1 MKIPPILG
9 VQNWGYISQEV
20 LSGGVL
26 FPRYN
31 KAPFGAC
38 GDARGGL
45 AVWGIA
51 LV

>member
-1 MKIPPILG
+1 M
-9 VQNWGYISQEV
+9 
-20 LSGGVL
+20 LSGGIL
-26 FPRYN
+26 FPGHS
-31 KAPFGAC
+31 KTPFGAC